1 MLDNLLITFNQQ
13 LTPEMWSKIA
23 ISTWETVYMT
33 IVSTFIAVLIG
44 LPIGCITFLTG
55 KKQILENSNANKI
68 FNVIINIGR
77 SIPYIILLLILIP
90 VTSYIVGSSLGT
102 NAAIVSLSVAA
113 IPFFARLTSNALFE
127 IPTGLTETA
136 KALGATN
143 WQIITKFYLPEALPS
158 LINGITLTFVTLIG
172 YTAMAGTQGGGGLGS
187 LAINYGVHRGMGF
200 ITWIST
206 IIIVLF
212 VIISQKLGDDLAKKV
227 DHR

>member
-1 MLDNLLITFNQQ
+1 MWDSLLIEFQRQ
-13 LTPEMWSKIA
+13 FTPEMWDKVL
-23 ISTWETVYMT
+23 ISTWETIYMT
-33 IVSTFIAVLIG
+33 VASTLIAVIVG
-44 LPIGCITFLTG
+44 LPIGCFTFLTSKG
-55 KKQILENSNANKI
+55 NILENSRANQCL
-68 FNVIINIGR
+68 NVIINIGR
-77 SIPYIILLLILIP
+77 SIPYIILLLLLIP
-90 VTSYIVGSSLGT
+90 VTSFLISSSLGT
-102 NAAIVSLSVAA
+102 SAAIVSLSVAA

-127 IPTGLTETA
+127 IPPGLTETA

-143 WQIITKFYLPEALPS
+143 WQIVTKFYLPESLPT

-200 ITWIST
+200 VTWIAT

-212 VIISQKLGDDLAKKV
+212 VILSQKLGDDFAKKV

>member
-1 MLDNLLITFNQQ
+1 MWDNLVIEFQNQ
-13 LTPEMWSKIA
+13 LTPDMWGKIA
-23 ISTWETVYMT
+23 ISTWETIYMT
-33 IVSTFIAVLIG
+33 VASTFIAVLVG
-44 LPIGCITFLTG
+44 LPIGCLTFLTG
-55 KKQILENSNANKI
+55 KGEILEHRRANRFLNI
-68 FNVIINIGR
+68 IINIGR
-77 SIPYIILLLILIP
+77 SIPYIILLLILLPI
-90 VTSYIVGSSLGT
+90 TSFIVGSSLGT
-102 NAAIVSLSVAA
+102 TAAIVSLSVAA

-136 KALGATN
+136 KALGATK
-143 WQIITKFYLPEALPS
+143 WQIVTKFYLPESLPS

-200 ITWIST
+200 VTWMST

-212 VIISQKLGDDLAKKV
+212 VILSQKIGDDLSKKV